1 MDMVTEYKAKS
12 RVSDDLLS
20 FLTDNECSE
29 IEVDLLRFMGQHP
42 KAKLSF
48 YVITRAFRISTVD
61 LGNALMALVERGIL
75 VHRLDDNGL
84 VTYSLSTDENI
95 RTYIHKL
102 AALDWSA
109 AMAMKNELKSRMTCY
124 LLTAGQ
130 KLHSQEITQRNQ
142 LI

>member
-1 MDMVTEYKAKS
+1 MVTEYKAQS

-29 IEVDLLRFMGQHP
+29 IELDLLRFMGQHP

-48 YVITRAFRISTVD
+48 YVITRAFRIAAIELS
-61 LGNALMALVERGIL
+61 NALMALVERDIL
-75 VHRLDDNGL
+75 VHRIDDNGL

-95 RTYIHKL
+95 CANIRKL

-109 AMAMKNELKSRMTCY
+109 AMTLKNELKGKSARY
-124 LLTAGQ
+124 SA
-130 KLHSQEITQRNQ
+130 
-142 LI
+142 